1 MSINL
6 LYKREYPINDKLR
19 IIIPTV
25 GEVLDQEDEYYSLLY
40 TMTSTP
46 YDMMVEL
53 DDMGIDYSKINDYQL
68 FLLYWRFFSTMDTS
82 LIFGDLDLSKF
93 EIGVNE
99 ENANVIL
106 LDREND
112 IKIDRAIHGKIT
124 AILRRIHHLEKNNR
138 KPGNEDAKKYLLE
151 RARKKRARRQ
161 NNTEDSELKKLIVSM
176 VNAEQFKYNYET
188 VKDLTI
194 YQFNES
200 VLQIVSK
207 VDYDNRMHGVFS
219 GTVDAKKLSQD
230 ELNWLSHK

>member
-1 MSINL
+1 MSLNL
-6 LYKREYPINDKLR
+6 LYKREYPINEKLH
-19 IIIPTV
+19 IVIPTV
-25 GEVLDQEDEYYSLLY
+25 GEILEQEDEYYSLLY

-46 YDMMVEL
+46 FDMMVEL

-68 FLLYWRFFSTMDTS
+68 FLIYWRFFAGMDTS

-138 KPGNEDAKKYLLE
+138 KPGNEDARKYLLE
-151 RARKKRARRQ
+151 RARKKRSRRS
-161 NNTEDSELKKLIVSM
+161 NTTEDSELKKLIVSM
-176 VNAEQFKYNYET
+176 VNTEQFKYNYDT
-188 VKDLTI
+188 VKELTI

-200 VLQIVSK
+200 VLQIVNK

>member
-1 MSINL
+1 
-6 LYKREYPINDKLR
+6 
-19 IIIPTV
+19 
-25 GEVLDQEDEYYSLLY
+25 
-40 TMTSTP
+40 
-46 YDMMVEL
+46 
-53 DDMGIDYSKINDYQL
+53 
-68 FLLYWRFFSTMDTS
+68 MDTS

-138 KPGNEDAKKYLLE
+138 KPGNEDARKYLLE
-151 RARKKRARRQ
+151 RARKKRSRKSNA
-161 NNTEDSELKKLIVSM
+161 TEDSELKKLIVSM
-176 VNAEQFKYNYET
+176 VNTEQFKYNYDT
-188 VKDLTI
+188 VKELTI

-200 VLQIVSK
+200 VLQIVNK

>member
-1 MSINL
+1 MSLNL
-6 LYKREYPINDKLR
+6 LYKREYPINEKLH
-19 IIIPTV
+19 IVIPTV
-25 GEVLDQEDEYYSLLY
+25 GEILEQEDEYYSLLY

-46 YDMMVEL
+46 FDMMVEL

-68 FLLYWRFFSTMDTS
+68 FLIYWRFFAGMDTS

-138 KPGNEDAKKYLLE
+138 KPGNEDARKYLLE
-151 RARKKRARRQ
+151 RARKKRSRRT
-161 NNTEDSELKKLIVSM
+161 NATEDSELKKLIVSM
-176 VNAEQFKYNYET
+176 VNTEQFKYNYDT
-188 VKDLTI
+188 VKELTI

>member
-6 LYKREYPINDKLR
+6 LYKRDYPINDKLH
-19 IIIPTV
+19 IVIPTV

-200 VLQIVSK
+200 VLQIVNK